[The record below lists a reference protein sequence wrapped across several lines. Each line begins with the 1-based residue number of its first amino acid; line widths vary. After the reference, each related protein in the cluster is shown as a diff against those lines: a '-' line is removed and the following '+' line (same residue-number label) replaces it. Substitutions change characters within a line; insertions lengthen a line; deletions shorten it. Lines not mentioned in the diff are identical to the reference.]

1 MKLTNK
7 QVEHHFRNEN
17 FELLYATEAQI
28 DNLCCKLNDDLP
40 RMLWDWF
47 KEEMAS
53 MMAEAKREFG

>member
-28 DNLCCKLNDDLP
+28 DNLCCMLNDDLP

-47 KEEMAS
+47 KEDMAS